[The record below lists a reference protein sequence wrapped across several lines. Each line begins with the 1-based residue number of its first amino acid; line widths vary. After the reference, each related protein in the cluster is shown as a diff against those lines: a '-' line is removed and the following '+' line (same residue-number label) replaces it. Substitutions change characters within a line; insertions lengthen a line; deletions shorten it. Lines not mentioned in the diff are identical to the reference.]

1 MGVSIPNT
9 YEHDVDVTS
18 FPTIKMGTVGPVTIA
33 GIPDTY
39 HIDITHL
46 PKIQLS
52 IDPLKIAIDPLKIE
66 PMDVSLRLKEI
77 PSIRAHVPAN
87 YCVGLAVL
95 GIELV
100 NVRLCGESQ
109 LITEPYHP
117 NPCEVCG
124 QPRLASVTGSTD
136 GADTVLRLKE

>member
-33 GIPDTY
+33 GIPDSFE
-39 HIDITHL
+39 IDITHL

-52 IDPLKIAIDPLKIE
+52 IDPLKIE
-66 PMDVSLRLKEI
+66 PVDVSLRLKEI
-77 PSIRAHVPAN
+77 PSIRAHIPAN

-124 QPRLASVTGSTD
+124 QPRSARISDSTAGD
-136 GADTVLRLKE
+136 DAVLRLKED

>member
-18 FPTIKMGTVGPVTIA
+18 FPTITMGSVGPVTIA

-46 PKIQLS
+46 PKIRLS
-52 IDPLKIAIDPLKIE
+52 IDPLRIE
-66 PMDVSLRLKEI
+66 PIDVSLRLKEI
-77 PSIRAHVPAN
+77 PSIRAHIPMN
-87 YCVGLAVL
+87 YCLGLAFL
-95 GIELV
+95 GVELV
-100 NVRLCGESQ
+100 NLKLCGESQ
-109 LITEPYHP
+109 VITEPYKP

-124 QPRLASVTGSTD
+124 PPRLTRASDSAENTD
-136 GADTVLRLKE
+136 TISKLKED

>member
-33 GIPDTY
+33 GIPDSY
-39 HIDITHL
+39 EIDITHL

-52 IDPLKIAIDPLKIE
+52 IDPLKIE
-66 PMDVSLRLKEI
+66 PVDVSLRLKEI
-77 PSIRAHVPAN
+77 PSIRAHIPAN

-109 LITEPYHP
+109 LITEPYRP

-124 QPRLASVTGSTD
+124 QPRSTGISDSTA
-136 GADTVLRLKE
+136 ADDAVLRLKED

>member
-33 GIPDTY
+33 GIPDSY
-39 HIDITHL
+39 EIDITHL

-52 IDPLKIAIDPLKIE
+52 IDPLKIE
-66 PMDVSLRLKEI
+66 PIDVSLRLKEI
-77 PSIRAHVPAN
+77 PSIRAHIPAN
-87 YCVGLAVL
+87 YCVGLAIL
-95 GIELV
+95 GFELV

-124 QPRLASVTGSTD
+124 QPRLTGVSDSAAETD
-136 GADTVLRLKE
+136 AVLKLRED